1 MEDGGAAAAPLSFE
15 AFIRRIQE
23 DPARDLVR
31 AINMCARVARAR
43 PFFAPRCGTA
53 AAAEAVASTALLR
66 LTT

>member
-31 AINMCARVARAR
+31 AINLCARAARRSPLFCLALR
-43 PFFAPRCGTA
+43 HRRC
-53 AAAEAVASTALLR
+53 R
-66 LTT
+66 